1 MLLIESLGNF
11 KVLTNRALRALQMIA
26 VKQPVLVTL
35 SGKLI
40 SEITCLYMCILI
52 IQRLYV

>member
-52 IQRLYV
+52 IQRF